1 MPQDD
6 SDGRGIAVTPRRILI
21 VNCYFDDAR
30 QNLPR
35 PTKIPKA
42 MGPAFLAGAF
52 HPRNCDVRLYCEMH
66 SGALEDPDLLGWPD
80 MVVLTGLTLAFD
92 RMLHI
97 TAYARSRNPRVIV
110 VAGGPAIRS
119 FPQYAS
125 QFFDYCCQ
133 GEPEELMDVARE
145 ALGQEYVAEEM
156 TPRLDLAYWMGRV
169 ACLESSRYCNFRC
182 SFCSLT
188 AENGRYW
195 KYSLEQVRR
204 QLEFMRPNQIV
215 QFIDNNFYG
224 NDRQFFLARVN
235 MLREMWRARRFKAWS
250 AIVTN
255 DFFLNDDNL
264 QGVREAGCIALF
276 SGVESFDC
284 EWLDGVNKVQNTRVH
299 PSELIRKCL
308 DAGIIFLYGL
318 MLDPTRR
325 TVADLRQEMDY
336 VTGNS
341 EITLPAFITV
351 PVALP
356 GTPYF
361 HECAERQMFLPK
373 TRVRDLEG
381 TTLSLRP
388 REDIDVVAPLV
399 GQMQTLEG
407 YGWRIARQCA
417 GFYRTYRRVLSP
429 MQLGIGLG
437 SNLLLCAYG
446 LATAPR
452 SLMHGISHG
461 RDRTYVSTTERLDPV
476 YRPRFRVESEYESYF
491 QPTMLTDN
499 AGHLTAALAPDLARA
514 ARLRG

>member
-1 MPQDD
+1 MA
-6 SDGRGIAVTPRRILI
+6 RKRILI

-30 QNLPR
+30 QNIPR
-35 PTKIPKA
+35 PIKIPKA

-52 HPRNCDVRLYCEMH
+52 HPHNCDIRLYCEMH
-66 SGALEDPDLLGWPD
+66 SGALEDPHLLGWAD

-92 RMLHI
+92 RMLHV
-97 TAYARSRNPRVIV
+97 TAYARSLNPKVII

-125 QFFDYCCQ
+125 QFFDYCCE

-145 ALGQEYVAEEM
+145 ALGPEYVAEAM
-156 TPRLDLAYWMGRV
+156 TPRLDLAYWVGRV
-169 ACLESSRYCNFRC
+169 ACVESSRYCNFKC
-182 SFCSLT
+182 DFCSLT
-188 AENGRYW
+188 AEQGRYW
-195 KYSLEQVRR
+195 KYELEQVRR
-204 QLEFMRPNQIV
+204 QLEYVRPHQIV

-224 NDRQFFLARVN
+224 NDRQFFLARVE
-235 MLREMWRARRFKAWS
+235 MLREMWRAGRFRAWS
-250 AIVTN
+250 AIVAN

-264 QGVREAGCIALF
+264 QLVREAGCVALF

-284 EWLDGVNKVQNTRVH
+284 EWLNGVNKVQNTRVH

-325 TVADLRQEMDY
+325 TVADIRREMEY
-336 VTGNS
+336 VTGNAD
-341 EITLPAFITV
+341 ITLPAYITV

-361 HECAERQMFLPK
+361 HECVEREMFLPK

-381 TTLSLRP
+381 TVLSLRP
-388 REDIDVVAPLV
+388 LEDISVVAPLV

-407 YGWRIARQCA
+407 YGWRIARQGA
-417 GFYRTYRRVLSP
+417 GFYRKYRGVLSP
-429 MQLGIGLG
+429 LQMSIVLG

-446 LATAPR
+446 FATSPR
-452 SLMHGISHG
+452 SVLKGLSHG
-461 RDRTYVSTTERLDPV
+461 RNRTYVSTTERLDPV
-476 YRPRFRVESEYESYF
+476 YRPAFRVASRYESF
-491 QPTMLTDN
+491 FEPTMLTDE
-499 AGHLTAALAPDLARA
+499 AGNITDALAPDL
-514 ARLRG
+514 LGTVHLTD